1 MNKLKIKAS
10 NLPESPGV
18 YIMKDSDKNVIYVGK
33 AKILK
38 RRVSQYFMA
47 SQKHSDKVIKMVS
60 NIEDF
65 DYIITDSEFE
75 ALVLECSLIKRY
87 RPKYNILLKDG
98 KGYSYIKITNEEWPR
113 ILYVKQK
120 IDDSSLY
127 FGPYMNSFYVKN
139 LAQEVINIFKLPT
152 CSRNFS
158 KAKSRPCL
166 NYYIN
171 KCIAPCLGNMTVGEY
186 KLLIDEA
193 VSFIKNGSSNTI
205 EYLNKEMLK
214 ASESLNFE
222 KAANIRDRIKSI
234 KTVIKEK
241 QKVVS
246 NRVKDQDVIAVA
258 VNKQKASVH
267 VFRFE
272 NGNLYDTENF
282 IFDFFDDEVSLRT
295 EFIKRYYD
303 LKDYVPKNIT
313 LDGNIENVDLIKK
326 WIYRVK
332 NKNVKILIPSR
343 GDQFKLVQMCKSN
356 AYEVFNYDNDDN
368 KLYLLE
374 DLKNLLSLD
383 NIPLYIEAYD
393 ISNLQGSDNVGGM
406 VVFSNLQPFKS
417 EYKRFKIKSID
428 HQDDYN
434 SIREIISRRIKNYRE
449 NRPSDTGFGKMPD
462 LILIDGGFG
471 QVSAAKEILEKEKI
485 YVPIFGM
492 VKDNK
497 HRTRAITTHNQE
509 INISN
514 NKELFSFITRVQD
527 EVHRYTI
534 GYHKNLRSKR
544 LKNSSLTN
552 IPGIGGRRASLLL
565 KKFGSIKNI
574 SSASIEELLFT
585 EGITRSCAESI
596 HDYFKKL
603 DRTE

>member
-1 MNKLKIKAS
+1 MNNLKIKAN

-18 YIMKDSDKNVIYVGK
+18 YIMKDSDKNIIYIGK

-38 RRVSQYFMA
+38 RRVSQYFMV
-47 SQKHSDKVIKMVS
+47 SQKHSDKVRKMVS

-98 KGYSYIKITNEEWPR
+98 KGYSYIKVTNEEWPR
-113 ILYVKQK
+113 ILYVKQR
-120 IDDSSLY
+120 IDDGSLY
-127 FGPYMNSFYVKN
+127 FGPYINSFYVKN
-139 LAQEVINIFKLPT
+139 LVEEVVNIFKLPT

-158 KAKSRPCL
+158 KVKSRPCL

-171 KCIAPCLGNMTVGEY
+171 KCVAPCLGNMSVKEY
-186 KLLIDEA
+186 RLLIDEA
-193 VSFIKNGSSNTI
+193 ISFIKNGSSNTI
-205 EYLNKEMLK
+205 EYLSREMIK

-222 KAANIRDRIKSI
+222 KAASIRDRIKSI
-234 KTVIKEK
+234 KSVIKEK

-246 NRVKDQDVIAVA
+246 NRVKDQDIIAIA
-258 VNKQKASVH
+258 INKQKASIH

-282 IFDFFDDEVSLRT
+282 MFDSFDDEVSLRT

-303 LKDYVPKNIT
+303 VKDYVPKNIT
-313 LDGNIENVDLIKK
+313 LDGTIENVDLIKK
-326 WIYRVK
+326 WIYKVK
-332 NKNVKILIPSR
+332 GKNVKILVPSR

-356 AYEVFNYDNDDN
+356 AYEVFHYDSDN
-368 KLYLLE
+368 SDFSLLE

-383 NIPLYIEAYD
+383 TIPLYIEAYD

-406 VVFSNLQPFKS
+406 VVFNNMKPLKS

-434 SIREIISRRIKNYRE
+434 SIREIMSRRIKNYRE
-449 NRPSDTGFGKMPD
+449 NKTSGSGFGKLPD
-462 LILIDGGFG
+462 LILVDGGYG
-471 QVSAAKEILEKEKI
+471 QVSAAKEIFASENM

-497 HRTRAITTHNQE
+497 HRTRAITTHNKE
-509 INISN
+509 INISKN
-514 NKELFSFITRVQD
+514 QKLFSFITRVQD

-534 GYHKNLRSKR
+534 GYHKGLRSKR
-544 LKNSSLTN
+544 VKGSMLTN
-552 IPGIGGRRASLLL
+552 IPGVGKKRANLLL
-565 KKFGSIKNI
+565 KKFGNIRNI
-574 SSASIEELLFT
+574 SLASVKELLFV
-585 EGITRSCAESI
+585 EGITKPCAESI
-596 HDYFKKL
+596 YDYFKKL
-603 DRTE
+603 NKD

>member
-1 MNKLKIKAS
+1 MNKLKVKAG

-38 RRVSQYFMA
+38 RRVSQYFME
-47 SQKHSDKVIKMVS
+47 SQKHSDKVKKMVS

-65 DYIITDSEFE
+65 DYIMTDSEFE
-75 ALVLECSLIKRY
+75 ALVLECSLIKRHK
-87 RPKYNILLKDG
+87 PKYNILLKDG
-98 KGYSYIKITNEEWPR
+98 KGYSYIKVTNEKWPR

-120 IDDSSLY
+120 TDEGALY
-127 FGPYMNSFYVKN
+127 FGPYVNSFYVKN
-139 LAQEVINIFKLPT
+139 LAGEVINIFKLPT
-152 CSRNFS
+152 CNRNFS
-158 KAKSRPCL
+158 KAKSQPCL

-171 KCIAPCLGNMTVGEY
+171 KCAAPCLGNMPAEEY
-186 KLLIDEA
+186 KFLIDEA
-193 VSFIKNGSSNTI
+193 VSFIKNGSNNTI

-214 ASESLNFE
+214 ASENLNFE

-234 KTVIKEK
+234 RTVIKDK

-246 NRVKDQDVIAVA
+246 NKIKDQDVIAIA
-258 VNKQKASVH
+258 ANKQKASVH

-282 IFDFFDDEVSLRT
+282 VFDFFDDEISLRT

-303 LKDYVPKNIT
+303 LKGYVPKNIT
-313 LDGNIENVDLIKK
+313 LDGNIENLDLIKK
-326 WIYRVK
+326 WLSKIGG
-332 NKNVKILIPSR
+332 KNVKILMPSK
-343 GDQFKLVQMCKSN
+343 GDLFKLVQMCKSN
-356 AYEVFNYDNDDN
+356 AYEVFKCDSNDN
-368 KLYLLE
+368 KSYLLE

-383 NIPLYIEAYD
+383 TVPLYIEAYD

-406 VVFSNLQPFKS
+406 VVFYNTQPLKS

-434 SIREIISRRIKNYRE
+434 SIREVMSRRIKNYKE
-449 NRPSDTGFGKMPD
+449 NKISDTGFGKLPD
-462 LILIDGGFG
+462 LILVDGGFG
-471 QVSAAKEILEKEKI
+471 QTSAAKEIFAKEEI

-492 VKDNK
+492 VKDGG
-497 HRTRAITTHNQE
+497 HRTRAITTHDKEIDISKNQ
-509 INISN
+509 
-514 NKELFSFITRVQD
+514 ELFSFITRVQD

-534 GYHKNLRSKR
+534 GYHKMLRNKR
-544 LKNSSLTN
+544 VKGSILTN
-552 IPGIGGRRASLLL
+552 IPGVGKKRASLLL

-574 SSASIEELLFT
+574 SSASAEELLFV
-585 EGITRSCAESI
+585 EGITKPCAGSI
-596 HDYFKKL
+596 YDYFQSS
-603 DRTE
+603 DNI